1 MLTPE
6 YLKNLPENVIRI
18 MQQLE
23 DDIIADIAR
32 RISGNLKLTATAEYQ
47 IEMLTRMGYDI
58 EEIKKELAKRIDI
71 ASNELENILKEASYL
86 SYENDQELYKRG
98 GKDLPP
104 LDDNLQMKR
113 FIEATIQQTK
123 GQLKNFTNTTGFIDN
138 GKFKLLDNFY
148 RDTLDYAVFQLG
160 SGAFDYNTVL
170 KQTVKKLG
178 DSGLRTIDYKSG
190 RAYHIESATRMSIMT
205 AISQITGY
213 MSLAN
218 AQMLGQDLMEITA
231 HAGARPS
238 HAVWQGQ
245 IVSLSGRRGYLSLS
259 DIGYGEPDGFKGVN
273 CRHDWYPFFEGI
285 SEPAYTKEQLEN
297 IDPPPFEF
305 EGRFYTFYE
314 ANQKQRQIER
324 AIRKTKRELIAYEA
338 AGLKDDFTAASI
350 KLRRQRELYRD
361 FSRAANLREKLERT
375 GVYGYNKN
383 ISSKSVWVERKEREY
398 LQKQLPYV
406 INGEKGF
413 IPTNTK
419 FEITK
424 IIAGGNSGKS

>member
-47 IEMLTRMGYDI
+47 IEMLVRMGYDI
-58 EEIKKELAKRIDI
+58 EEIEKEIAKRMDI
-71 ASNELENILKEASYL
+71 ATEELEKILFEASEL
-86 SYENDQELYKRG
+86 SYENDQRIYRKG
-98 GKDLPP
+98 GRVLPS
-104 LDDNLQMKR
+104 LDENPAMQR
-113 FIEATIQQTK
+113 FIEVTIEQTK
-123 GQLKNFTNTTGFIDN
+123 GQFKNFTKTTGFVD
-138 GKFKLLDNFY
+138 GSFKHLGNFY

-170 KQTVKKLG
+170 RQAVKKLG
-178 DSGLRTIDYKSG
+178 DSGLRTIHYESG
-190 RAYHIESATRMSIMT
+190 RVYHIESATRMCIMT
-205 AISQITGY
+205 AVSQITGY

-218 AQMLGQDLMEITA
+218 AKMLGQDLMEITA

-238 HAVWQGQ
+238 HAEWQGQ
-245 IVSLSGRRGYLSLS
+245 IVSLSGREGYLSLS

-285 SEPAYTKEQLEN
+285 SEPAYTKEELEN

-305 EGRFYTFYE
+305 EGKTYTAYE
-314 ANQKQRQIER
+314 ASQKQRQIER

-338 AGLKDDFTAASI
+338 AGLEDDFIAASI
-350 KLRRQRELYRD
+350 KLRRQMELYKD

-375 GVYGYNKN
+375 GVYGFSRS
-383 ISSKSVWVERKEREY
+383 ISNKSVWAAK
-398 LQKQLPYV
+398 
-406 INGEKGF
+406 
-413 IPTNTK
+413 
-419 FEITK
+419 
-424 IIAGGNSGKS
+424 KSK

>member
-1 MLTPE
+1 
-6 YLKNLPENVIRI
+6 VIG
-18 MQQLE
+18 
-23 DDIIADIAR
+23 D
-32 RISGNLKLTATAEYQ
+32 KL
-47 IEMLTRMGYDI
+47 M
-58 EEIKKELAKRIDI
+58 KK
-71 ASNELENILKEASYL
+71 
-86 SYENDQELYKRG
+86 
-98 GKDLPP
+98 
-104 LDDNLQMKR
+104 
-113 FIEATIQQTK
+113 T
-123 GQLKNFTNTTGFIDN
+123 
-138 GKFKLLDNFY
+138 
-148 RDTLDYAVFQLG
+148 
-160 SGAFDYNTVL
+160 
-170 KQTVKKLG
+170 
-178 DSGLRTIDYKSG
+178 
-190 RAYHIESATRMSIMT
+190 IMT

-231 HAGARPS
+231 HAGARSS
-238 HAVWQGQ
+238 HAEWQGQ
-245 IVSLSGRRGYLSLS
+245 IVSLSGRRGYLSLD
-259 DIGYGEPDGFKGVN
+259 DIGYGQPDGFKGVN

-285 SEPAYTKEQLEN
+285 SERTYTDEQLNN

-305 EGRFYTFYE
+305 EGKTYTAYE
-314 ANQKQRQIER
+314 ASQKQRQIER

-375 GVYGYNKN
+375 GIYGYNKN

-424 IIAGGNSGKS
+424 IIAGGNSGKKLRNADNLAKKYGDNPQDWIKKVGKIESSKYIFDVHWYELNGIQYEAKLKYRREKK

>member
-32 RISGNLKLTATAEYQ
+32 RISGNLKLTATAKYQ

-148 RDTLDYAVFQLG
+148 RDTLDYAVFQIG

-170 KQTVKKLG
+170 KQAVKKLG

-190 RAYHIESATRMSIMT
+190 RSYHIESATRMTVMT
-205 AISQITGY
+205 GISQITGY

-218 AQMLGQDLMEITA
+218 AKMMGQDLMEITA
-231 HAGARPS
+231 HTGARPS
-238 HAVWQGQ
+238 HAEWQGQ
-245 IVSLSGRRGYLSLS
+245 IVSLGGRRGYLSLS

-273 CRHDWYPFFEGI
+273 CRHDWYPYFEGI
-285 SEPAYTKEQLEN
+285 SSPLPQVSYPEPFTYKGKTYDAYQ
-297 IDPPPFEF
+297 
-305 EGRFYTFYE
+305 
-314 ANQKQRQIER
+314 ASQRQRYMER
-324 AIRKTKRELIAYEA
+324 QIRKTKRQIIAYEN
-338 AGLKDDFTAASI
+338 AGLEEEAIDAQI
-350 KLRRQRELYRD
+350 KLFRQRQEYERFSSVAGLRAKHERHYVYR
-361 FSRAANLREKLERT
+361 
-375 GVYGYNKN
+375 
-383 ISSKSVWVERKEREY
+383 
-398 LQKQLPYV
+398 
-406 INGEKGF
+406 
-413 IPTNTK
+413 
-419 FEITK
+419 
-424 IIAGGNSGKS
+424 

>member
-32 RISGNLKLTATAEYQ
+32 RISGNLKLTATAKYQ

-148 RDTLDYAVFQLG
+148 RDTLDYAVFQIG

-170 KQTVKKLG
+170 KQAVKKLG

-190 RAYHIESATRMSIMT
+190 RSYHIESATRMTVMT
-205 AISQITGY
+205 GISQITGY

-218 AQMLGQDLMEITA
+218 AKMMGQDLMEITA

-245 IVSLSGRRGYLSLS
+245 IVSLSGRQGYLSLS

-305 EGRFYTFYE
+305 EGKIYTFYE

-324 AIRKTKRELIAYEA
+324 RMRETKRKIIAYESAGLDEDAKAAKVRLRRQQELYRNFSKA
-338 AGLKDDFTAASI
+338 AGLRPK
-350 KLRRQRELYRD
+350 Y
-361 FSRAANLREKLERT
+361 ERT
-375 GVYGYNKN
+375 YVYK
-383 ISSKSVWVERKEREY
+383 
-398 LQKQLPYV
+398 
-406 INGEKGF
+406 
-413 IPTNTK
+413 
-419 FEITK
+419 
-424 IIAGGNSGKS
+424 

>member
-6 YLKNLPENVIRI
+6 YLKDLPKNVIRI

-32 RISGNLKLTATAEYQ
+32 RISENLKLTATAEYQ
-47 IEMLTRMGYDI
+47 IEILTRMGYDI
-58 EEIKKELAKRIDI
+58 EEIKKKIAKRMDI
-71 ASNELENILKEASYL
+71 ATEELEKILYEASEL
-86 SYENDQELYKRG
+86 SYENDQRLYRKG
-98 GKDLPP
+98 GKILPS
-104 LDDNLQMKR
+104 LDENPAMQR
-113 FIEATIQQTK
+113 FIEVTIEQTK
-123 GQLKNFTNTTGFIDN
+123 GQFKNFTNTTGFVDG

-160 SGAFDYNTVL
+160 SGAFDHNTVL
-170 KQTVKKLG
+170 KQAVKKLG
-178 DSGLRTIDYKSG
+178 DSGLRTIHYESG
-190 RAYHIESATRMSIMT
+190 RVYHIESATRMCVMT

-218 AQMLGQDLMEITA
+218 AKMLGQDLMEITA

-238 HAVWQGQ
+238 HAEWQGQ
-245 IVSLSGRRGYLSLS
+245 IVSLSGRQGYLSLS

-305 EGRFYTFYE
+305 EGKIYTFYE

-324 AIRKTKRELIAYEA
+324 RMRETKRKIIAYESAGLDEDAKAAKVRLRRQQELYRNFSKA
-338 AGLKDDFTAASI
+338 AGLRPK
-350 KLRRQRELYRD
+350 Y
-361 FSRAANLREKLERT
+361 ERT
-375 GVYGYNKN
+375 YVYK
-383 ISSKSVWVERKEREY
+383 
-398 LQKQLPYV
+398 
-406 INGEKGF
+406 
-413 IPTNTK
+413 
-419 FEITK
+419 
-424 IIAGGNSGKS
+424 

>member
-1 MLTPE
+1 M
-6 YLKNLPENVIRI
+6 IG
-18 MQQLE
+18 
-23 DDIIADIAR
+23 D
-32 RISGNLKLTATAEYQ
+32 
-47 IEMLTRMGYDI
+47 
-58 EEIKKELAKRIDI
+58 
-71 ASNELENILKEASYL
+71 
-86 SYENDQELYKRG
+86 
-98 GKDLPP
+98 
-104 LDDNLQMKR
+104 
-113 FIEATIQQTK
+113 
-123 GQLKNFTNTTGFIDN
+123 
-138 GKFKLLDNFY
+138 KLL
-148 RDTLDYAVFQLG
+148 
-160 SGAFDYNTVL
+160 
-170 KQTVKKLG
+170 KK
-178 DSGLRTIDYKSG
+178 
-190 RAYHIESATRMSIMT
+190 AIMT

-231 HAGARPS
+231 HAGARSS
-238 HAVWQGQ
+238 HAEWQGQ

-305 EGRFYTFYE
+305 ERRFYTFYE

-383 ISSKSVWVERKEREY
+383 ISSKSVWTAKKSKLNLQLFSEKDLSKQKTNSLKKGIKNFKKRISEHEDKINNPEKYIFNWYKLDEREKAG
-398 LQKQLPYV
+398 LIKHWQKEIDNFNKSIQNRIDELKRR
-406 INGEKGF
+406 GEDY
-413 IPTNTK
+413 
-419 FEITK
+419 E
-424 IIAGGNSGKS
+424 

>member
-32 RISGNLKLTATAEYQ
+32 RIAGNLKLTATAEYQ
-47 IEMLTRMGYDI
+47 IEILTRMGYDI

-113 FIEATIQQTK
+113 FIDATIEQTK
-123 GQLKNFTNTTGFIDN
+123 GQLKNFTNTTGFVDN

-148 RDTLDYAVFQLG
+148 RDTLDYAVFQIG
-160 SGAFDYNTVL
+160 SGAFDHNTVL
-170 KQTVKKLG
+170 RQAVKKLG
-178 DSGLRTIDYKSG
+178 DSGIQVINYKSG

-218 AQMLGQDLMEITA
+218 AKMLGQDLMEITA

-238 HAVWQGQ
+238 HAEWQGQ
-245 IVSLSGRRGYLSLS
+245 IVSLSGRQGYLSLS

-305 EGRFYTFYE
+305 EGKFYTFYE

-324 AIRKTKRELIAYEA
+324 RMRETKRKIIAYESAGLDEDAKAAKVRLRRQQELYRRFSKA
-338 AGLKDDFTAASI
+338 AGLRPK
-350 KLRRQRELYRD
+350 Y
-361 FSRAANLREKLERT
+361 ERT
-375 GVYGYNKN
+375 YVYK
-383 ISSKSVWVERKEREY
+383 
-398 LQKQLPYV
+398 
-406 INGEKGF
+406 
-413 IPTNTK
+413 
-419 FEITK
+419 
-424 IIAGGNSGKS
+424 